1 MAQLDPVNGPSG
13 LADALVSTAH
23 SPDVSVDKHDPMWR
37 GFGDYLTGL
46 GLNERTI
53 IYYVRHARH
62 ASEFMALF
70 GADLSTCK
78 ATLVAEWAKTL
89 PNSHATRGQAVAAL
103 RHYWDWTERVNPPA
117 KAIRVPP
124 QPEMVC
130 RTLEDDET
138 RALVKTALGWWPQGT
153 VVLIGLYLALR
164 RFEIAKAEW
173 SRFDGPMEWYTVF
186 GKRSKTATLPVHPI
200 LRAEL
205 VSHRGDGWL
214 FPGRFEGSVNP
225 VTVGE
230 WIDQVANE
238 AGIENL
244 VPHRLRHTSLT
255 WAVDAGIQLRNV
267 QTFARHSD
275 PAMTAKYTRTTSN
288 RLREVVEALDYL
300 GDGSGH

>member
-1 MAQLDPVNGPSG
+1 MAQLSPVNGSSG
-13 LADALVSTAH
+13 LANALVSTAY
-23 SPDVSVDKHDPMWR
+23 SPRDAADKHDPMWR
-37 GFGDYLTGL
+37 GFADYLTGL

-53 IYYVRHARH
+53 VYYVRHARH
-62 ASEFMALF
+62 AADYMALF
-70 GADLSTCK
+70 GTTLATCK
-78 ATLVAEWAKTL
+78 ATLLAEWAKTL

-103 RHYWDWTERVNPPA
+103 RHYWEWTERINPPA
-117 KAIRVPP
+117 RAIRVPP
-124 QPEMVC
+124 APEMVC

-138 RALVKTALGWWPQGT
+138 RALVKTALGWWPQGG

-173 SRFDGPMEWYTVF
+173 RRFDQPMQWYTVT
-186 GKRSKTATLPVHPI
+186 GKRSKTATLPVHDV
-200 LRAEL
+200 LRSEL
-205 VSHRGDGWL
+205 APHRGNGWL
-214 FPGRFEGSVNP
+214 FPGRFSGSVNP

-238 AGIENL
+238 AGIVGL

-255 WAVDAGIQLRNV
+255 WAVDSGIQLRDV

-275 PAMTAKYTRTTSN
+275 PAQTAQYTRTTSN

-300 GDGSGH
+300 GD